1 MRDSSDAASSRSSS
15 RHPAMIALLLLRD
28 VLAWLYNK
36 AVRMVTAMLRYRVIQ
51 PTTIAC
57 ARLRL
62 HLA

>member
-1 MRDSSDAASSRSSS
+1 
-15 RHPAMIALLLLRD
+15 
-28 VLAWLYNK
+28 
-36 AVRMVTAMLRYRVIQ
+36 VTAMLRYRVIQ